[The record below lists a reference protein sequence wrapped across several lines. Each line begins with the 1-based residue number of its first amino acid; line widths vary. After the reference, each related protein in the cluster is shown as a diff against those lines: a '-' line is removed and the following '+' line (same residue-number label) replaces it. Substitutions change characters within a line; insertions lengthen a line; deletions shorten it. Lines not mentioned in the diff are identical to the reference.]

1 MRFNNQCIGQSPGQ
15 SLQRAQPTLFPF
27 YTHLWPVPF
36 CRMTPVSLIHFAFHL
51 TIQCCPPTVPGPA
64 SFTLILHTSLARPL
78 VSGIATTKV
87 YFTWLEKVFC
97 WSGAAQTLFML
108 SNACKGIEILPEES
122 SSSFLKY
129 FPKRLQKSLPTGTK
143 QPFHFPS
150 APANLLQILPQ
161 AAVLHSLLQGQ
172 ARAQLPTATR

>member
-36 CRMTPVSLIHFAFHL
+36 CRITPASLIHFAFHL
-51 TIQCCPPTVPGPA
+51 TIWCCPPAVPGTA
-64 SFTLILHTSLARPL
+64 SFTLTLHTSLARPL

-87 YFTWLEKVFC
+87 YFTWLEKAFC
-97 WSGAAQTLFML
+97 WSSAAQLISYLML
-108 SNACKGIEILPEES
+108 VKGIEILPEES

-129 FPKRLQKSLPTGTK
+129 FPKRLQRSLPTGTK

-161 AAVLHSLLQGQ
+161 AAVLHSPLQGQ